1 MTFLSPQS
9 KEIHVQPGESLPAL
23 VNTMAQ
29 LRESCPW
36 DAKQTHESLL
46 EYLVEEAYEVVEAI
60 ESSDDVALRE
70 ELGDLL
76 LQVIFHSHIASET
89 QSWNVD
95 DVIAGIN
102 DKLIRR
108 HPHVFADE
116 VVDSPADV
124 EVNWHVRKQREKG
137 RDSVTDGIPATLP
150 ALMRAAKVHARSV
163 NVPLPLLTPNSAL
176 IMENVSEPEQ
186 LGALLFDLVGLAQQ
200 RGWDA
205 EGALRQ
211 AINSRIADIRS
222 IEGQSS
228 PTS

>member
-1 MTFLSPQS
+1 M
-9 KEIHVQPGESLPAL
+9 QPGESLPAL
-23 VNTMAQ
+23 TATMAQ

-36 DAKQTHESLL
+36 DAKQTHTSLL
-46 EYLVEEAYEVVEAI
+46 EYLIEEAYEVVEAI

-76 LQVIFHSHIASET
+76 LQVIFHAHIASET
-89 QSWNVD
+89 HNWNVD
-95 DVIAGIN
+95 DVIEGIN

-116 VVDSPADV
+116 EFNSAAAV
-124 EVNWHVRKQREKG
+124 EVNWHARKQQEKG
-137 RDSVTDGIPATLP
+137 RDSVTEGIPSALP
-150 ALMRAAKVHARSV
+150 ALLRAAKLQARSAHLDLP
-163 NVPLPLLTPNSAL
+163 PLTANAQDILDV
-176 IMENVSEPEQ
+176 MSEPDE

-211 AINSRIADIRS
+211 VIHSRIAEIRS
-222 IEGQSS
+222 IEGVAS